1 MALILAVPFL
11 DLIWGEGRRRKP
23 RAGATGEHRPLPV
36 TQALD
41 YVRVF
46 RKAYPLSYV
55 CGKIESRNSVA
66 SGSTQYGD
74 NSGTDDDSTTID
86 VGSWLGT
93 LARNWWVIVG
103 LVVLGI
109 VVGAVVT
116 KAQPKEYTA
125 TASVY
130 IGQTTDANGNPMAG
144 LNSNAKAAVQLL
156 ASQVVLK
163 EAADRAGM
171 DISASRLRKETTVE
185 TPSSTVKTTTSVVN
199 IVVISVTDTD
209 DERAAAAANALSE
222 VLLERLE
229 SGVDEKITLLEEQLA
244 QNQKEYAA
252 ATARSAAAQ
261 KALALI
267 AAGGGSATEK
277 AAAIAPYMAVI
288 QVRPPSRRRW
298 PPASR
303 RPSCS
308 CSPPSRW
315 SSRASCTTRPSRT
328 RPAAPP

>member
-1 MALILAVPFL
+1 MSS
-11 DLIWGEGRRRKP
+11 E
-23 RAGATGEHRPLPV
+23 
-36 TQALD
+36 
-41 YVRVF
+41 
-46 RKAYPLSYV
+46 
-55 CGKIESRNSVA
+55 ESTA
-66 SGSTQYGD
+66 
-74 NSGTDDDSTTID
+74 ID
-86 VGSWLGT
+86 VGSWFAT

-109 VVGAVVT
+109 IVGAVVT

-156 ASQVVLK
+156 ASQVVLQ
-163 EAADRAGM
+163 EAAARAGM

-209 DERAAAAANALSE
+209 AERAAAAANALSE

-229 SGVDEKITLLEEQLA
+229 SGVDEKIALLEDQLA

-261 KALALI
+261 KSLAVI

-288 QVRPPSRRRW
+288 QGASTEQEALVSSIQKTQLQLLTAKQVELPRILHEAAVPDSPSGPTMSLNVAIGALAGLVIGVIVAFARRGL
-298 PPASR
+298 ADR
-303 RPSCS
+303 R
-308 CSPPSRW
+308 
-315 SSRASCTTRPSRT
+315 
-328 RPAAPP
+328 AAKAA